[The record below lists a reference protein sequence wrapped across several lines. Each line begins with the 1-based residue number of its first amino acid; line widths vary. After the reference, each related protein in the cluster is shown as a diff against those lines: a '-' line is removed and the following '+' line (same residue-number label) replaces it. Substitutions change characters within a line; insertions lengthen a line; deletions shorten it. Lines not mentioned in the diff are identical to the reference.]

1 MFLKSSLAFAMS
13 LCLLVAGM
21 GQQPQQPTPAPP
33 TTQDEEDDVVRIT
46 SNLVQMDAIV
56 TDGKGRHVTDLKAE
70 DFEIREDG
78 RARPITDFAYVSTT
92 PSNATASALVAERMR
107 EGKASSTTT
116 TLGGAPSPRI
126 RALRPE
132 QTRRTIVLA
141 VDDLGMSSEN
151 FPHIKRALK
160 KYVDEQMQP
169 GDLVAVVRTSSGA
182 GALQQLTS
190 DKRQLYAVIEQM
202 RWRPRGRAVS
212 LVFNNPEEVGRGL
225 EIGEVAPNVSTAGAA
240 EGVGIG
246 SGQSALDALEATRQ
260 EAFTIGTLGALNFLV
275 RGLRQ
280 MPGRKSVVLFSD
292 GLSVFTGGGDASR
305 TNPRGMSGQIVDTL
319 RRLTDSAS
327 RASVVFYTIHSR
339 GLPTLGV
346 EAADDGLFLGGSNR
360 TGTLRQVLTGND
372 PRSTERRASFRE
384 GQDGLVVLARETG
397 GFAVLGNNDM
407 GQGLGRVIDDQQGFY
422 LLGYRPDEKTFDPE
436 TGQRRYRSLTIKVKR
451 KGLSVRS
458 RSGFYGFADKEKP
471 AAPLTRDEQLAAA
484 LTSPFSSGDV
494 SLRLTA
500 FFGNEEPEG
509 SFIRSLLHID
519 TRSLTFT
526 EEPDGW
532 RQAVVDVLAAVFND
546 DGTIAEQVNQTH
558 TIRVRREMFER
569 SLRSG
574 LVHALNVPVKNAG
587 AYQVRVAVRDKAT
600 ERVGSVNQFIEV
612 PDIGKDSLA
621 LSGIV
626 AAAAP
631 TAANTTNA
639 SATSATAASASTARE
654 EAATD
659 TQASPAVRRFSR
671 DMRMDYGYVIYNAKL
686 ESGTGKPR
694 LTTQVSLFRDGQRVF
709 NGNPEPFDPGKQTD
723 LKRLVASGRLRLGG
737 DLTPGEYILQVVVTD
752 ALAPERARTVMQW
765 LDFEIIR

>member
-1 MFLKSSLAFAMS
+1 MLLKSCLALTMS
-13 LCLLVAGM
+13 LCLLIAGM
-21 GQQPQQPTPAPP
+21 GQQPQRQPTPAPP
-33 TTQDEEDDVVRIT
+33 SVPDEEDDVVRIT
-46 SNLVQMDAIV
+46 TSLVQMDAIV
-56 TDGKGRHVTDLKAE
+56 TDDKGRHVTDLKAE

-78 RARPITDFAYVSTT
+78 RERPITDFSYISTT
-92 PSNATASALVAERMR
+92 PANAPASATVAERAR
-107 EGKASSTTT
+107 EGKASTTT
-116 TLGGAPSPRI
+116 PAMRA

-141 VDDLGMSSEN
+141 VDDLGMSSES
-151 FPHIKRALK
+151 FPHVKRALK

-169 GDLVAVVRTSSGA
+169 GDLVAVVRTSAGA

-212 LVFNNPEEVGRGL
+212 LIFNNPEEVGRGL
-225 EIGEVAPNVSTAGAA
+225 EIGDVAPNVSIAGAE
-240 EGVGIG
+240 EGVGLG
-246 SGQSALDALEATRQ
+246 SGQSALDTLEATRR
-260 EAFTIGTLGALNFLV
+260 EAFTIGSLGALNFLV
-275 RGLRQ
+275 RGLRL

-292 GLSVFTGGGDASR
+292 GLSVFTGGDTASR
-305 TNPRGMSGQIVDTL
+305 TNPRGMSGKVVDTL
-319 RRLTDSAS
+319 HRLTDAAS

-346 EAADDGLFLGGSNR
+346 EAADDGLFLGGNNR
-360 TGTLRQVLTGND
+360 TGTLRQVLSGND

-384 GQDGLVVLARETG
+384 GQDGLVVLSRETG

-407 GQGLGRVIDDQQGFY
+407 GQGLERVIDDQKGFY
-422 LLGYRPDEKTFDPE
+422 LIGYRPDEKTFDPE
-436 TGQRRYRSLTIKVKR
+436 TGRRRFRSLSIKVKR

-458 RSGFYGFADKEKP
+458 RSGFYGVPDKEGSP
-471 AAPLTRDEQLAAA
+471 APPTRDEQLASA

-500 FFGNEEPEG
+500 FFGNEAPEG

-532 RQAVVDVLAAVFND
+532 RQAVVDVLAAVFNA

-558 TIRVRREMFER
+558 TIRVRNEMFER

-587 AYQVRVAVRDKAT
+587 AYQVRIAVRDKGT
-600 ERVGSVNQFIEV
+600 ERVGSVNQFLEV
-612 PDIGKDSLA
+612 PDLSKDSLA

-631 TAANTTNA
+631 ATTNA
-639 SATSATAASASTARE
+639 STANPARE
-654 EAATD
+654 ESATE

-671 DMRMDYGYVIYNAKL
+671 GMRMDYGYVIYNAKL
-686 ESGTGKPR
+686 EPSTGKPR
-694 LTTQVSLFRDGQRVF
+694 LTTQVSLYRDGQRVF
-709 NGNPEPFDPGKQTD
+709 AGTPETFDPGQQTD

-737 DLTPGEYILQVVVTD
+737 DLTPGEYVLEVAVND
-752 ALAPERARTVMQW
+752 ALAPERSRTVTQW
-765 LDFEIIR
+765 LDFDIIK